1 MLESQFGGLQNMSS
15 NPSTM
20 KVPKILQRQAVA
32 RTRLFK
38 VEQLELRFSN
48 GVERTYERLASA
60 GYGAVV
66 VVPILDD
73 AAVVLVREYAAGI
86 EDYQWGLPKGAIDPG
101 EQNVAAANRELQEE
115 AGYGARQLSFIKSI
129 HLSPSYMS
137 RTIDIVLAQ
146 DLYPASLP
154 GDEPEPLEV
163 MTWPLA
169 DLGELVARG
178 DVSDSL
184 SIAALYLARDLL
196 REQGLST
203 DQPLTKRK

>member
-1 MLESQFGGLQNMSS
+1 MSS
-15 NPSTM
+15 NPSTLN
-20 KVPKILQRQAVA
+20 VPKILRRHAVA

-38 VEQLELRFSN
+38 VEQLDLRFSN

-60 GYGAVV
+60 GFGAVV
-66 VVPILDD
+66 VVPLLSDGT
-73 AAVVLVREYAAGI
+73 VVLVREYAAGI

-101 EQNVAAANRELQEE
+101 EQNLEAANRELQEE
-115 AGYGARQLSFIKSI
+115 AGYGARRLEFVKSI

-154 GDEPEPLEV
+154 GDEPEPLDV

-169 DLGELVARG
+169 ELGELMVRG

-184 SIAALYLARDLL
+184 SIAALYLVRDSLD
-196 REQGLST
+196 GIT
-203 DQPLTKRK
+203 

>member
-1 MLESQFGGLQNMSS
+1 MSS

-20 KVPKILQRQAVA
+20 NAPKILQRQAVA

-60 GYGAVV
+60 GFGAVV
-66 VVPILDD
+66 VVPVLDD
-73 AAVVLVREYAAGI
+73 ASVVLVREYAAGI

-101 EQNVAAANRELQEE
+101 EQHVAAANRELQEE
-115 AGYGARQLSFIKSI
+115 AGYGARQLEFIKSI

-169 DLGELVARG
+169 DLGGLMARA

-184 SIAALYLARDLL
+184 SIAALYLVRDLL
-196 REQGLST
+196 REQGLPT
-203 DQPLTKRK
+203 GQTLTKSK